1 MNNSK
6 TELEE
11 IISIVK
17 KIEDQRDRAIKALKT
32 EQDSNKILAR
42 QLRNRKELNEYVIK
56 VMIWLKNPGSIPKS
70 ELKALHK
77 NNEQIQKESYYPGF
91 QGSRFFD
98 LIFYAAEGR
107 YYDADTCLDD
117 FFEHSDYEIRSDY
130 EEEITKRGF

>member
-6 TELEE
+6 TALEE

-17 KIEDQRDRAIKALKT
+17 KIEDQRDRAIKALKI
-32 EQDSNKILAR
+32 EQDLNKKLAR
-42 QLRNRKELNEYVIK
+42 QLRNKKELNEHVIK
-56 VMIWLKNPGSIPKS
+56 VMIWLRNPNSIPKS
-70 ELKALHK
+70 ELKSLHK

-107 YYDADTCLDD
+107 YYDANSHLDC

-130 EEEITKRGF
+130 EEEIIKRGF